1 MSSLV
6 LSVEHLAARESMSRL
21 DMSINS
27 TVMSGLFATLVA
39 LVAAVDSVPLNM
51 AVVTSCVVGH
61 IATVLTYRDRA
72 ISLVLAYHMFL

>member
-51 AVVTSCVVGH
+51 AVVTS
-61 IATVLTYRDRA
+61 
-72 ISLVLAYHMFL
+72 